1 MEKSYN
7 FKMQMG
13 WCSVLSWAAIS
24 SFKAPEKIDDWMV
37 IPFGAIVFTIIHF
50 KMSML
55 ISEYKD
61 KSKN

>member
-7 FKMQMG
+7 FKMQTSG
-13 WCSVLSWAAIS
+13 VQFLAKATIS

-37 IPFGAIVFTIIHF
+37 IHAIVFTIIHF